1 VFAIVGWKLTVND
14 CRYCSSIALVLLS
27 TSPLE
32 LAMENPMLD
41 DIKEMLQSFI
51 APQLEGIRGDLRALD
66 SKIDANEA

>member
-1 VFAIVGWKLTVND
+1 
-14 CRYCSSIALVLLS
+14 
-27 TSPLE
+27 
-32 LAMENPMLD
+32 MENPMLD